1 MVGPPS
7 ADVTAAQLQQV
18 IAGLDDGVILLGPG
32 CSIDW
37 ANDAALAMHGVRSQA
52 ELGRTLKEYR
62 ARFTMQ
68 TPRAPASGHA
78 PLDRIARF
86 EAFGHVTV
94 TVNQPGNAPRAT
106 WRLHS
111 LALSPNSLALVM
123 RDLTEEVDA
132 EERFEDTFA
141 ANPAP
146 AVICRLRDLRYV
158 KVNGGFLEMTGHRS
172 EGVLGRSVYE
182 LDVLENAA
190 HRDAAVAHLQRGQ
203 TIRQQEACLR
213 TADGSRKLV
222 IVAGHPISIGDT
234 ACMLFTFVDLEP
246 RRQAEIALRQSEERF
261 AAAFHL
267 APSPMLV
274 IVLAGLRIQAV
285 NEAFCAATGWRADQ
299 CCGRSTVELKLW
311 GGGEAQA
318 SIERQAAETGRL
330 RSVDAPLRRK
340 GGELADQLL
349 SAETVTIGG
358 ERCVLCVMQD
368 ITERRRTETELMAA
382 IDEVMRDG
390 PWLGQKIVEKMA
402 RLTTPG
408 REGATGALAED
419 LSAREREVL
428 GLVAQGLDD
437 AQVAARLAI
446 SRNTVRNH
454 VSKIYRKIGVQRRGA
469 AVVWARERGLA
480 AGR

>member
-1 MVGPPS
+1 MTEPPP
-7 ADVTAAQLQQV
+7 APALQLQHV

-37 ANDAALAMHGVRSQA
+37 ANDAALAMHGVGSQA
-52 ELGRTLKEYR
+52 ELGRTFKEYR
-62 ARFTMQ
+62 ARFIMQ
-68 TPRAPASGHA
+68 ALRPASGQA

-86 EAFGHVTV
+86 EAFGHLTV

-111 LALSPNSLALVM
+111 RKLPPDRLALVM

-146 AVICRLRDLRYV
+146 AVICRLSDLRYV
-158 KVNGGFLEMTGHRS
+158 KVNAGFLEMTGHS
-172 EGVLGRSVYE
+172 AASVLGRTVYD
-182 LDVLENAA
+182 LDVLEDAA
-190 HRDAAVAHLQRGQ
+190 HRDAAIAHLRRNQ

-213 TADGSRKLV
+213 TAEGVRKLV
-222 IVAGHPISIGDT
+222 IVAGHPITIGDT

-246 RRQAEIALRQSEERF
+246 RRQAELALRQSEARF
-261 AAAFHL
+261 AAAFNL

-274 IVLAGLRIQAV
+274 VALDGLRVSAV
-285 NEAFCAATGWRADQ
+285 NDAFCAATGWRANQ
-299 CCGRSTVELKLW
+299 ACGRSTAELKLW

-318 SIERQAAETGRL
+318 SIERQAAQTGRL
-330 RSVDAPLRRK
+330 RSVDIQLRAK
-340 GGELADQLL
+340 GGALSDQLL
-349 SAETVTIGG
+349 SAETVTIGDA
-358 ERCVLCVMQD
+358 RSMLCVMQD
-368 ITERRRTETELMAA
+368 ITERRRTETELMQA
-382 IDEVMRDG
+382 IEAVMQDG

-408 REGATGALAED
+408 REGDTGALADD

-428 GLVAQGLDD
+428 GLMAQGLDD
-437 AQVAARLAI
+437 GQVAARLAI

-454 VSKIYRKIGVQRRGA
+454 VSKIYRRIGVKRRGA

-480 AGR
+480 GTRA